1 MTYLILL
8 ILFIVVMKSFF
19 RFNISSGREH
29 GKSFDS
35 FNKIDNEI
43 QDADFEEMD

>member
-1 MTYLILL
+1 MTYLILF

-19 RFNISSGREH
+19 RFNIGSGRNHREP
-29 GKSFDS
+29 FDS
-35 FNKIDNEI
+35 FSKIDNEI